1 MDDKIAIFKY
11 CDLDVVSKMNI
22 PNYRIPIEQ
31 CKELMEDARK
41 ICNDSRIKKVKYPCV
56 TLLSDYK
63 DFVRRI
69 LGYAGLAGY
78 LTKKQQDS
86 IIPMLERYKK
96 IVQINSTLNES
107 TRRAAISLLKLSAE
121 LAEPYLSKDKLL
133 QFHKGLI
140 VCKIKQ
146 IENDEYFWSEHIDSA
161 HKILTRLKE
170 RKVET
175 LNLEEI
181 TNKLMGTVYVKY

>member
-1 MDDKIAIFKY
+1 
-11 CDLDVVSKMNI
+11 MNTS
-22 PNYRIPIEQ
+22 NYRIPIEQ

-41 ICNDSRIKKVKYPCV
+41 ICNDSRIRKVKYPCI

-63 DFVRRI
+63 DFVGI
-69 LGYAGLAGY
+69 VLGFAGHEGY

-96 IVQINSTLNES
+96 IVQINSALNAG
-107 TRRAAISLLKLSAE
+107 TPKAAISILKLSAE

-133 QFHKGLI
+133 QFHKMLI
-140 VCKIKQ
+140 GYKVKQ
-146 IENDEYFWSEHIDSA
+146 IENGEYFWSEHIDSA

-181 TNKLMGTVYVKY
+181 TNKLMQKVYVNYRSRSLDKIEG